1 MKQSEL
7 LSYFHEDLFI
17 SELRASTK
25 DGVLKEM
32 AAWLESSKKVYKASI
47 IYDLLKKREELGSTG
62 IGGGVA
68 IPHCRSIAVEKLTVL
83 FAIKSKGIDFK
94 LTDRKPVG
102 LFFMVVAPPHDVN
115 YLVFLGKLVELL
127 TDKKVKKMLL
137 KVKSFE
143 EFKNLISGVK

>member
-7 LSYFHEDLFI
+7 LNYFHEDLFI
-17 SELRASTK
+17 PELRASSK

-32 AAWLESSKKVYKASI
+32 VAWLESSKKVYRASI
-47 IYDLLKKREELGSTG
+47 IYDLLKKREGLGSTG
-62 IGGGVA
+62 IGVGVA

-83 FAIKSKGIDFK
+83 FAIKSKGVDFK
-94 LTDRKPVG
+94 SADGKPVK
-102 LFFMVVAPPHDVN
+102 LFFMVVAPPHDIR

-127 TDKKVKKMLL
+127 TDKKIKKMLL

-143 EFKNLISGVK
+143 EFKNLVSGVK

>member
-7 LSYFHEDLFI
+7 LNYFHEDLFI
-17 SELRASTK
+17 PELRASSK

-32 AAWLESSKKVYKASI
+32 AAWLESSKKVYRASI
-47 IYDLLKKREELGSTG
+47 IYDLLKKREGLGSTG
-62 IGGGVA
+62 IGVGVA

-83 FAIKSKGIDFK
+83 FAIKSKGVDFK
-94 LTDRKPVG
+94 SADGKPVKM
-102 LFFMVVAPPHDVN
+102 FFMVVAPPHDIR

-127 TDKKVKKMLL
+127 TDKKIKKMLL

-143 EFKNLISGVK
+143 EFKNLVSGVK

>member
-7 LSYFHEDLFI
+7 LNYFHEDLFI
-17 SELRASTK
+17 PELRASSK

-32 AAWLESSKKVYKASI
+32 AAWLESSKKVYRASI
-47 IYDLLKKREELGSTG
+47 IYDLLKKREGLGSTG
-62 IGGGVA
+62 IGVGVA

-83 FAIKSKGIDFK
+83 FAIKSKGVDFK
-94 LTDRKPVG
+94 SADGKPVK
-102 LFFMVVAPPHDVN
+102 LFFMVVAPPHDIR

-127 TDKKVKKMLL
+127 TDKKIKKMLL

-143 EFKNLISGVK
+143 EFKNLVSGVK

>member
-1 MKQSEL
+1 MKQSKL

-17 SELRASTK
+17 PELRASSK
-25 DGVLKEM
+25 DGILKEM

-47 IYDLLKKREELGSTG
+47 IYDLLKKREGLGSTG

-68 IPHCRSIAVEKLTVL
+68 IPHCRSIAVEKLIVL

-94 LTDRKPVG
+94 SADKKPVK
-102 LFFMVVAPPHDVN
+102 LFFMVVAPPHDVH

-127 TDKKVKKMLL
+127 TDRKIKKMLL
-137 KVKSFE
+137 KIKSFE
-143 EFKNLISGVK
+143 EFKNLVSGVK

>member
-1 MKQSEL
+1 MKQSKL

-17 SELRASTK
+17 PELRASSK
-25 DGVLKEM
+25 DGILKEM

-47 IYDLLKKREELGSTG
+47 IYDLLKKREGLGSTG

-68 IPHCRSIAVEKLTVL
+68 IPHCRSIAVEKLIVL

-94 LTDRKPVG
+94 STDKKPVK
-102 LFFMVVAPPHDVN
+102 LFFMVVAPPHDVH

-127 TDKKVKKMLL
+127 TDRKIKKMLL
-137 KVKSFE
+137 KIKSFE
-143 EFKNLISGVK
+143 EFKNLVSEVK

>member
-1 MKQSEL
+1 MKQSKL

-17 SELRASTK
+17 PELRASSK
-25 DGVLKEM
+25 DGILKEM

-47 IYDLLKKREELGSTG
+47 IYDLLKKREGLGSTG

-68 IPHCRSIAVEKLTVL
+68 IPHCRSIAVEKLIVL

-94 LTDRKPVG
+94 SADKKSVK
-102 LFFMVVAPPHDVN
+102 LFFMVVAPPHDVH

-127 TDKKVKKMLL
+127 TDRKIKKMLL
-137 KVKSFE
+137 KIKSFE
-143 EFKNLISGVK
+143 EFKNLVSEVK